1 MTLPNFFIVGAMKSG
16 TTSLYEYLCQH
27 PEIFMSPVKEPF
39 YFVWAGMDDRNK
51 LYMLDK
57 HHKKVTPQYWQ
68 AIRTREQYEHL
79 FRKARNET
87 AIGEASTWYL
97 PASHVPEQIHHEVS
111 DAKIIAVL
119 RDPVARAYSAYTYQ
133 VSYDLEP
140 SSTFRGALE
149 DELSGR
155 RDDWL
160 YGWRY
165 LYCGMYADQIERY
178 LDVFGANNVLLLRFE
193 ELKRHP
199 QIILERVFRFLD
211 VKDDHDLEY
220 IVPKNPTI
228 NPNKG
233 WAKSAISILN
243 HRNAFKDKLKRFIP
257 FAARQK
263 MKSRISEIVKR
274 SGTKPPAISE
284 ADVDFLRPA
293 FKGQISKLEAITGW
307 DLNEWT

>member
-27 PEIFMSPVKEPF
+27 PEIFMSPVKEPS
-39 YFVWAGMDDRNK
+39 YFVWAGMDDQNK
-51 LYMLDK
+51 LYMLNK
-57 HHKKVTPQYWQ
+57 RHEKVGTHYWQ
-68 AIRTREQYEHL
+68 AIRTRKQYEHL

-97 PASHVPEQIHHEVS
+97 PAPYVPERIYHEAP

-140 SSTFRGALE
+140 SSTFRGAIE
-149 DELSGR
+149 DELSGH

-193 ELKRHP
+193 ELKHHP
-199 QIILERVFRFLD
+199 RVILKRIFRFLD
-211 VKDDHDLEY
+211 IKDDYDFED
-220 IVPKNPTI
+220 IAPRNPTI
-228 NPNKG
+228 SPNKG
-233 WAKSAISILN
+233 WAKSVISILIN
-243 HRNAFKDKLKRFIP
+243 QNVLKDELKRFVPIT
-257 FAARQK
+257 ARHK
-263 MKSRISEIVKR
+263 IKSRILEIVKR
-274 SGTKPPAISE
+274 GGAKPPAISE
-284 ADVDFLRPA
+284 ADADFLRQA
-293 FKGQISKLEAITGW
+293 FRGQISKLEAITGW
-307 DLNEWT
+307 DLDEWT

>member
-39 YFVWAGMDDRNK
+39 YFVWAGMNDRNK
-51 LYMLDK
+51 LYMLNK
-57 HHKKVTPQYWQ
+57 RHEKVDTQSWQ
-68 AIRTREQYEHL
+68 TVRTRKQYEHL
-79 FRKARNET
+79 FRKVRNET

-97 PASHVPEQIHHEVS
+97 PDPYVPEQIYHEAP

-133 VSYDLEP
+133 VSYGLEP

-149 DELSGR
+149 DEISGR

-193 ELKRHP
+193 ELKDHP
-199 QIILERVFRFLD
+199 HVILKKIFRFLD
-211 VKDDHDLEY
+211 VNDDHDIEE
-220 IVPKNPTI
+220 IAPRNPTI

-233 WAKSAISILN
+233 WAKNVISALINQNVL
-243 HRNAFKDKLKRFIP
+243 KDGLKRFIP
-257 FAARQK
+257 ITARR
-263 MKSRISEIVKR
+263 RIKNRIVEIAKQG
-274 SGTKPPAISE
+274 GTKPLAISE
-284 ADVDFLRPA
+284 ADTDFLRQE
-293 FKGQISKLEAITGW
+293 FRGQISKLEAITGW
-307 DLNEWT
+307 DLDEWT